1 MPNPYTDTCRPIASL
16 IADAKA
22 ACEAVGVSARPYA
35 GTTLK
40 GLVMEAATAVTE
52 SAGEPTAVCLYVS
65 SYFGNFPRRTS
76 TIQII
81 VLSADSKVVD
91 GVAASIAAARK
102 IAAAIDD
109 TVHQETDE
117 EQNTITDK
125 WTVAAEEVMDLPGL
139 SDTAAVALSI
149 SIEDY

>member
-1 MPNPYTDTCRPIASL
+1 MPNPYTDTCRPIADL
-16 IADAKA
+16 LADAKA
-22 ACEAVGVSARPYA
+22 YCDSVGVPARPYA

-40 GLVMEAATAVTE
+40 GLVREAATAVTE
-52 SAGEPTAVCLYVS
+52 SAGEPTAVCLYIS
-65 SYFGNFPRRTS
+65 SWFDNFPRRTS
-76 TIQII
+76 TIQIV

-102 IAAAIDD
+102 IAAALDD
-109 TVHQETDE
+109 TVHEETDE
-117 EQNTITDK
+117 EGNTITDK

-149 SIEDY
+149 TVQDY